1 MVRASSSEEIPVS
14 DEQVQAVLGFWF
26 AETGAS
32 SPTAKDSKRWFGGGE
47 ALDQE
52 IKQKF
57 AHLLEQSLS
66 SWLEAPESCLAY
78 IVLHDQFP
86 LNIFR
91 RQAKAFTFEAKA
103 EHATQIAL
111 QKGFDQGMGYG
122 ERVFMYMPLMHSE
135 NLALQDLGVEVF
147 ARLADEVPEELR
159 EAAKGNLAYAQ
170 EHRDTIA
177 KFGRFP
183 FRNQVLGRE
192 DTAQELAFLES
203 GAPRYGQ

>member
-1 MVRASSSEEIPVS
+1 MKEELCVS
-14 DEQVQAVLGFWF
+14 DEQVRAVLRFWF

-47 ALDQE
+47 VLDQQ
-52 IKQKF
+52 IRRNF
-57 AHLLEQSLS
+57 AHLLEQPLS
-66 SWLEAPESCLAY
+66 SWLEEPESCLAY
-78 IVLHDQFP
+78 IILHDQFP

-91 RQAKAFTFEAKA
+91 RQAKAFAFEAKA
-103 EHATQIAL
+103 ERATQTAL
-111 QKGFDQGMGYG
+111 QNNFDQGMGYG

-147 ARLADEVPEELR
+147 ARLADEVPEALR
-159 EAAKGNLAYAQ
+159 GAAKGNLKYAQ

-177 KFGRFP
+177 KFARFP

-192 DTAQELAFLES
+192 DTSEERVFLES